1 MTAPTFSEIELA
13 LTSTALAGDAGG
25 LYRIASG
32 LMDEGVPFDSLLFDY
47 LIPTER
53 AVGHRWQQADY
64 LVAEEH
70 AATAA
75 IETVISLLSGMFDQ
89 PADGTPVVIAT
100 AEGDD
105 HSLPA
110 RAAAA
115 HLLFLG
121 FRTTFLGANVPGA
134 DLREFLET
142 EPPAALVLSCA
153 MTTHLIGALAV
164 IDAAHAVG
172 VPVLA
177 GGKAFGPDGEWAQTL
192 GADRW
197 LRSLNEVA
205 TTLDEWAAGTVPT
218 ARQTMEWPQALTDLV
233 AVRAAV
239 VAEAEAELAGRTPDG
254 LDTRL
259 QDEIRLLQSAVEAA
273 LLVDDQRVVAEML
286 DWQASSLPAHGYDP
300 AAVAES
306 LQTALEAAVTPT
318 GAVLARAREAL
329 ETR

>member
-1 MTAPTFSEIELA
+1 MATD
-13 LTSTALAGDAGG
+13 GK
-25 LYRIASG
+25 
-32 LMDEGVPFDSLLFDY
+32 
-47 LIPTER
+47 
-53 AVGHRWQQADY
+53 QADY

-89 PADGTPVVIAT
+89 PADGTYVVVAT

-110 RAAAA
+110 RAVAA

-164 IDAAHAVG
+164 INAAHSVG

-197 LRSLNEVA
+197 VRSLDEVA
-205 TTLDEWAAGTVPT
+205 PTLDEWASGA
-218 ARQTMEWPQALTDLV
+218 AELTD
-233 AVRAAV
+233 RTHGAA
-239 VAEAEAELAGRTPDG
+239 ASIGRPG
-254 LDTRL
+254 R
-259 QDEIRLLQSAVEAA
+259 RSVS
-273 LLVDDQRVVAEML
+273 RC
-286 DWQASSLPAHGYDP
+286 G
-300 AAVAES
+300 
-306 LQTALEAAVTPT
+306 
-318 GAVLARAREAL
+318 
-329 ETR
+329 